1 MGLISGQRANTG
13 LIEAYLGT
21 AFDAVQAVADN
32 IDVVIAAVDSAQRT
46 NTNTTLATQAAAE
59 AEDSATAAA
68 GSATNASASETA
80 ATTKAGE
87 AAASATTAINNATT
101 STTKATEASNSATAA
116 AGSATIATTK
126 ATAAAT
132 SESNTATI
140 KNAVEATAAEVAINA
155 TTAATKADEAE
166 AAKVAAEAAA
176 VTATTKANL
185 TTTKANEVAANTLAA
200 AESASTATTQ
210 AAIATDKAALTV
222 TKATA
227 AESAALQAAQ
237 SAASILGSVSEATE
251 QAGIAT
257 TKASETA
264 AHAATVAGSVTVVVQ
279 RTNEATAAAS
289 TATTQAGIA
298 TAKANEV
305 TTKLATVT
313 AKTGLAEAAAASA
326 ANAAVAAGTSASV
339 ASAAEDAAT
348 EQASIATAK
357 AAEADAAKT
366 ESANQAAAAGNSA
379 ATAAAQAALA
389 TSVATADLETAL
401 PVSAYIKDVHR
412 HAVERAS
419 GGRQTVLYDDLGNPS
434 VMNIIPIFR
443 YEDLG
448 YTAAMGTGVATC
460 FDVGTGT
467 NKSEIFIGAFQ
478 SSLVGSRAVSLP
490 RTDQA
495 INVNFDTAK
504 TYCANKGAGWHLM
517 TMHEWAAISLWCM
530 ANGFE
535 PRGNTNYGRA
545 HDRYVE
551 RGRRMDGRLPGDAVG
566 TARVHGGSGP
576 DAWRHNN
583 SPWGISDMVGNVW
596 EWLDGFKLQDG
607 QIIASTFN
615 TQAEANNWVAQAAY
629 FDATLATGGAPK
641 LSNAVVNRLGTIR
654 DNQNAG
660 YSANEAFNVMTKA
673 GTYVSNQLLKRLLV
687 EPTTVLPKGRVY
699 MRNFGER
706 LPFRGGDWNNGSGAG
721 LAALNCYFS
730 RVYTYSSI
738 GFRLAFA

>member
-1 MGLISGQRANTG
+1 MTVEQSVADLT
-13 LIEAYLGT
+13 T
-21 AFDAVQAVADN
+21 AVTALTSAVNVKKTALDQAV
-32 IDVVIAAVDSAQRT
+32 IDSTSAQQT
-46 NTNTTLATQAAAE
+46 
-59 AEDSATAAA
+59 ATAQADL
-68 GSATNASASETA
+68 
-80 ATTKAGE
+80 ATTKASA
-87 AAASATTAINNATT
+87 AAASASTAQ
-101 STTKATEASNSATAA
+101 TKATEAAS
-116 AGSATIATTK
+116 
-126 ATAAAT
+126 
-132 SESNTATI
+132 
-140 KNAVEATAAEVAINA
+140 
-155 TTAATKADEAE
+155 
-166 AAKVAAEAAA
+166 
-176 VTATTKANL
+176 
-185 TTTKANEVAANTLAA
+185 
-200 AESASTATTQ
+200 SAS
-210 AAIATDKAALTV
+210 
-222 TKATA
+222 
-227 AESAALQAAQ
+227 
-237 SAASILGSVSEATE
+237 
-251 QAGIAT
+251 
-257 TKASETA
+257 
-264 AHAATVAGSVTVVVQ
+264 
-279 RTNEATAAAS
+279 
-289 TATTQAGIA
+289 
-298 TAKANEV
+298 
-305 TTKLATVT
+305 
-313 AKTGLAEAAAASA
+313 
-326 ANAAVAAGTSASV
+326 
-339 ASAAEDAAT
+339 
-348 EQASIATAK
+348 
-357 AAEADAAKT
+357 
-366 ESANQAAAAGNSA
+366 
-379 ATAAAQAALA
+379 TAAAQASLA
-389 TSVATADLETAL
+389 TAVATANLETAL

-448 YTAAMGTGVATC
+448 YTADMGTGVATC

-495 INVNFDTAK
+495 TSVNFDTAK

-551 RGRRMDGRLPGDAVG
+551 RGRRMDGGLPGDTAG

-596 EWLDGFKLQDG
+596 EWLDGFKLKDG

-615 TQAEANNWVAQAAY
+615 TQAEAGWVAQAAY

-641 LSNAVVNRLGTIR
+641 LSDAVVNRLGTIG

-687 EPTTVLPKGRVY
+687 EPATVLPKGRVY

-706 LPFRGGDWNNGSGAG
+706 LPCRGGAWGYGGTAG
-721 LAALNCYFS
+721 LAALYCSSS
-730 RVYTYSSI
+730 RVGANSNI

>member
-1 MGLISGQRANTG
+1 MSVET
-13 LIEAYLGT
+13 E
-21 AFDAVQAVADN
+21 
-32 IDVVIAAVDSAQRT
+32 
-46 NTNTTLATQAAAE
+46 LATL
-59 AEDSATAAA
+59 
-68 GSATNASASETA
+68 
-80 ATTKAGE
+80 TT
-87 AAASATTAINNATT
+87 ATTALLD
-101 STTKATEASNSATAA
+101 
-116 AGSATIATTK
+116 
-126 ATAAAT
+126 
-132 SESNTATI
+132 
-140 KNAVEATAAEVAINA
+140 AVNVN
-155 TTAATKADEAE
+155 
-166 AAKVAAEAAA
+166 
-176 VTATTKANL
+176 
-185 TTTKANEVAANTLAA
+185 
-200 AESASTATTQ
+200 
-210 AAIATDKAALTV
+210 KAALDAAV
-222 TKATA
+222 VEANA
-227 AESAALQAAQ
+227 AEEAATLSA
-237 SAASILGSVSEATE
+237 GTATE
-251 QAGIAT
+251 KSA
-257 TKASETA
+257 
-264 AHAATVAGSVTVVVQ
+264 
-279 RTNEATAAAS
+279 EA
-289 TATTQAGIA
+289 
-298 TAKANEV
+298 V
-305 TTKLATVT
+305 
-313 AKTGLAEAAAASA
+313 AAAA
-326 ANAAVAAGTSASV
+326 NAL
-339 ASAAEDAAT
+339 
-348 EQASIATAK
+348 AK
-357 AAEADAAKT
+357 AQEALN
-366 ESANQAAAAGNSA
+366 SAN
-379 ATAAAQAALA
+379 TAAAQAAQA
-389 TSVATADLETAL
+389 ASVATANLETAL
-401 PVSAYIKDVHR
+401 PVSAYIKDVRR

-448 YTAAMGTGVATC
+448 YTADMGTGVATC

-495 INVNFDTAK
+495 TSVNFDTAK

-551 RGRRMDGRLPGDAVG
+551 RGRRMDGGLPGDTAG
-566 TARVHGGSGP
+566 TARVHAGSGP

-615 TQAEANNWVAQAAY
+615 AQAEASWAAQAAY

-641 LSNAVVNRLGTIR
+641 LSNAVVNRLGTIG

-673 GTYVSNQLLKRLLV
+673 GTYVSNQLLKRMLV
-687 EPTTVLPKGRVY
+687 EPATVLPKGQVY

-706 LPFRGGDWNNGSGAG
+706 LPSRGGHWYYGSGAG
-721 LAALNCYFS
+721 LAALNCDNS
-730 RVYTYSSI
+730 RVYTASRI

>member
-1 MGLISGQRANTG
+1 MSVETQLAT
-13 LIEAYLGT
+13 LTT
-21 AFDAVQAVADN
+21 ATATLLESVNVKKAALDAA
-32 IDVVIAAVDSAQRT
+32 VIAA
-46 NTNTTLATQAAAE
+46 NAAE
-59 AEDSATAAA
+59 AEATKQA
-68 GSATNASASETA
+68 GV
-80 ATTKAGE
+80 
-87 AAASATTAINNATT
+87 
-101 STTKATEASNSATAA
+101 STTKA
-116 AGSATIATTK
+116 
-126 ATAAAT
+126 
-132 SESNTATI
+132 
-140 KNAVEATAAEVAINA
+140 AE
-155 TTAATKADEAE
+155 
-166 AAKVAAEAAA
+166 
-176 VTATTKANL
+176 
-185 TTTKANEVAANTLAA
+185 
-200 AESASTATTQ
+200 
-210 AAIATDKAALTV
+210 
-222 TKATA
+222 
-227 AESAALQAAQ
+227 
-237 SAASILGSVSEATE
+237 
-251 QAGIAT
+251 
-257 TKASETA
+257 
-264 AHAATVAGSVTVVVQ
+264 
-279 RTNEATAAAS
+279 
-289 TATTQAGIA
+289 
-298 TAKANEV
+298 
-305 TTKLATVT
+305 
-313 AKTGLAEAAAASA
+313 
-326 ANAAVAAGTSASV
+326 AVAAAQN
-339 ASAAEDAAT
+339 ALNRA
-348 EQASIATAK
+348 
-357 AAEADAAKT
+357 
-366 ESANQAAAAGNSA
+366 QAALDSA
-379 ATAAAQAALA
+379 ATAAAQAAA
-389 TSVATADLETAL
+389 AAAIATADLETAL
-401 PVSAYIKDVHR
+401 PASAYIKDVRR

-448 YTAAMGTGVATC
+448 YSADMGTGVVSC

-495 INVNFDTAK
+495 TSVNFDTAK
-504 TYCANKGAGWHLM
+504 GYCANKGAGWHLM

-551 RGRRMDGRLPGDAVG
+551 RGRRKDGGLPGDTAG

-596 EWLDGFKLQDG
+596 EWLDGLKLQDG

-615 TQAEANNWVAQAAY
+615 TQAEANWVAQEAY

-641 LSNAVVNRLGTIR
+641 LSDAVVNRLGTIG

-687 EPTTVLPKGRVY
+687 EPATVLPKGRVY

-706 LPFRGGDWNNGSGAG
+706 LPYRGGHWVNGSSAG
-721 LAALNCYFS
+721 LAALSCNDS
-730 RVYTYSSI
+730 RVYTGGGI

>member
-1 MGLISGQRANTG
+1 MSVET
-13 LIEAYLGT
+13 E
-21 AFDAVQAVADN
+21 
-32 IDVVIAAVDSAQRT
+32 
-46 NTNTTLATQAAAE
+46 LATL
-59 AEDSATAAA
+59 
-68 GSATNASASETA
+68 
-80 ATTKAGE
+80 TT
-87 AAASATTAINNATT
+87 ATTALLD
-101 STTKATEASNSATAA
+101 
-116 AGSATIATTK
+116 
-126 ATAAAT
+126 
-132 SESNTATI
+132 
-140 KNAVEATAAEVAINA
+140 AVNVN
-155 TTAATKADEAE
+155 
-166 AAKVAAEAAA
+166 
-176 VTATTKANL
+176 
-185 TTTKANEVAANTLAA
+185 
-200 AESASTATTQ
+200 
-210 AAIATDKAALTV
+210 KAALDAAV
-222 TKATA
+222 VEANA
-227 AESAALQAAQ
+227 AEEAATLSA
-237 SAASILGSVSEATE
+237 GTATE
-251 QAGIAT
+251 KSA
-257 TKASETA
+257 
-264 AHAATVAGSVTVVVQ
+264 
-279 RTNEATAAAS
+279 EA
-289 TATTQAGIA
+289 
-298 TAKANEV
+298 V
-305 TTKLATVT
+305 
-313 AKTGLAEAAAASA
+313 AAAA
-326 ANAAVAAGTSASV
+326 NAL
-339 ASAAEDAAT
+339 
-348 EQASIATAK
+348 AK
-357 AAEADAAKT
+357 AQEALN
-366 ESANQAAAAGNSA
+366 SAN
-379 ATAAAQAALA
+379 TAAAQAAQA
-389 TSVATADLETAL
+389 ASVATANLETAL

-448 YTAAMGTGVATC
+448 YTADMGTGVATC

-495 INVNFDTAK
+495 TSVNFDTAK

-551 RGRRMDGRLPGDAVG
+551 RGRRMDGGLPGDTAG
-566 TARVHGGSGP
+566 TARVHAGSGP

-615 TQAEANNWVAQAAY
+615 AQAEASWAAQAAY

-641 LSNAVVNRLGTIR
+641 LSNAVVNRLGTIG

-673 GTYVSNQLLKRLLV
+673 GTYVSNQLLKRMLV
-687 EPTTVLPKGRVY
+687 EPATVLPKGRVY

-706 LPFRGGDWNNGSGAG
+706 LPCRGGDWNDGSVAG
-721 LAALNCYFS
+721 LAALNCNNS
-730 RVYTYSSI
+730 RVNTNSNI
-738 GFRLAFA
+738 GFRLALEQRQKLAAERLPSSASSKGCRVLWLLPKYLTVASMRCRHEVESCTSK